1 MTDDTSD
8 DGKWLTYQQLAEA
21 RRISK
26 PSAIRLVMRHRWRR
40 QRDNERV
47 VRVLVPPAM
56 LEPDHAPYDASDDV
70 SGDASHDTSLVA
82 GALAVLED
90 AVAALRE
97 QLDAANATADRAQAD
112 RADERL
118 RADRAEAAIG
128 VERQRADALRDRV
141 TAMREQLA
149 DAHAA
154 LQAAAAAEA
163 RTERAEAD
171 RADERQRADDLRTQ
185 IDVLRAEAD
194 RALAAE
200 QRADELQAGQE
211 LMMDMHARALA
222 ALQGDLEM
230 ARAQATTAHDALRA
244 VRQAE
249 QDRKA
254 RGLLARLRAAV
265 RRE

>member
-97 QLDAANATADRAQAD
+97 QLDAANATAERAQAD

-141 TAMREQLA
+141 TAMQSSWPTPMPRYRRRRPKHGLSGPKRTAPTSASGQTTCGRRSTCCAPRLTGRW
-149 DAHAA
+149 
-154 LQAAAAAEA
+154 QRNSGQTNCRPA
-163 RTERAEAD
+163 RS
-171 RADERQRADDLRTQ
+171 
-185 IDVLRAEAD
+185 
-194 RALAAE
+194 
-200 QRADELQAGQE
+200 
-211 LMMDMHARALA
+211 
-222 ALQGDLEM
+222 
-230 ARAQATTAHDALRA
+230 
-244 VRQAE
+244 
-249 QDRKA
+249 
-254 RGLLARLRAAV
+254 
-265 RRE
+265 